1 MRWGFLHEYKKGFA
15 FLPKSM
21 KQNPFLFIHGENPDA
36 FLTST
41 SFLSKS
47 LSFLEAR
54 CIKRVKHRGIRN
66 QSNSISGKL
75 AENNTAATE
84 TMPATA
90 MNVNTLAT

>member
-15 FLPKSM
+15 SLPKSM
-21 KQNPFLFIHGENPDA
+21 KQNPFFIHGENPDA

-41 SFLSKS
+41 SLFSRS

-54 CIKRVKHRGIRN
+54 CIKRVKQRGIRN
-66 QSNSISGKL
+66 QSNSMSGKL
-75 AENNTAATE
+75 AKNNTAATE

-90 MNVNTLAT
+90 TNVNTLAT